1 MSVSGWFRFKGRSLF
16 SWAFTFQ
23 RLTGVVLLIYLL
35 AHLTYLSSLLDRTG
49 ATYEGWIAITV
60 SRQFLVFD
68 ILLVL
73 CGVFHGVNG
82 FRIILHEFGIA
93 YEYRKPLLAIF
104 TVIAVV
110 VWLYASYVMYSLT
123 GG

>member
-1 MSVSGWFRFKGRSLF
+1 MGVSGWFKFKGRSLF

-35 AHLTYLSSLLDRTG
+35 AHLTYLSSLLDKTG
-49 ATYEGWIAITV
+49 ATYESMIAITV

-93 YEYRKPLLAIF
+93 YEYRKPLLVIF

-110 VWLYASYVMYSLT
+110 VWLYASYVMYSLV

>member
-1 MSVSGWFRFKGRSLF
+1 MGVSGWFRFKGRSLF

-23 RLTGVVLLIYLL
+23 RLTGIVLLIYLL

>member
-1 MSVSGWFRFKGRSLF
+1 MSVTKWFTVRGRSVF

-35 AHLTYLSSLLDRTG
+35 MHLTYLSTLMDKTG
-49 ATYEGWIAITV
+49 STYEGMIAVTV
-60 SRQFLVFD
+60 SKQFLVFD
-68 ILLVL
+68 LLLVL

-82 FRIILHEFGIA
+82 FRIILHEFGVA
-93 YEYRKPLLAIF
+93 YEYRKPLLVVF
-104 TVIAVV
+104 TLIAVV
-110 VWLYASYVMYSLT
+110 VWLYASYIMYSLT

>member
-1 MSVSGWFRFKGRSLF
+1 MGVSGWFRFKGRSLF

-35 AHLTYLSSLLDRTG
+35 AHLTYLSSLLDKTG
-49 ATYEGWIAITV
+49 ATYESMIAITV

-93 YEYRKPLLAIF
+93 YEYRKPLLVIF

-110 VWLYASYVMYSLT
+110 VWLYASYVMYSLV

>member
-1 MSVSGWFRFKGRSLF
+1 MGVSGWFRFKGRSLF

-35 AHLTYLSSLLDRTG
+35 AHLTYLSTLLDTTG
-49 ATYEGWIAITV
+49 ATYESMIAITV
-60 SRQFLVFD
+60 SRQFLIFD
-68 ILLVL
+68 ILLIL

-104 TVIAVV
+104 IVIAVV
-110 VWLYASYVMYSLT
+110 VWLYASYIMYSLT

>member
-1 MSVSGWFRFKGRSLF
+1 MGVSGWFRFKGRSPF

-23 RLTGVVLLIYLL
+23 RLTGIVLLLYLL

-49 ATYEGWIAITV
+49 VTYEGWIAITV

>member
-1 MSVSGWFRFKGRSLF
+1 MSVSGWFRFKGRSFF
-16 SWAFTFQ
+16 SWSFMFQ
-23 RLTGVVLLIYLL
+23 RITGVVLLIYLI
-35 AHLTYLSSLLDRTG
+35 AHLTYLSSLFDRTG
-49 ATYEGWIAITV
+49 ATYEGMIAITV
-60 SRQFLVFD
+60 SKQFLVFD

-104 TVIAVV
+104 TVIAVA

>member
-35 AHLTYLSSLLDRTG
+35 AHLTYLSTLLDKTG
-49 ATYEGWIAITV
+49 LTYESMIAITV

-68 ILLVL
+68 LLLVL

-93 YEYRKPLLAIF
+93 YENRKPLLAIF
-104 TVIAVV
+104 TIITVV
-110 VWLYASYVMYSLT
+110 VWLYASYIMYSLT

>member
-1 MSVSGWFRFKGRSLF
+1 MGVSGWFRFKGRSLF

-35 AHLTYLSSLLDRTG
+35 AHLTYLSTLLDKTG
-49 ATYEGWIAITV
+49 ATYESMIAITV

-110 VWLYASYVMYSLT
+110 VWLYASYIMYSLT

>member
-23 RLTGVVLLIYLL
+23 RLTGIVLLIYLL
-35 AHLTYLSSLLDRTG
+35 AHLTYLSTLLDRTG
-49 ATYEGWIAITV
+49 STYESMIVITV
-60 SRQFLVFD
+60 SRQFLIFD
-68 ILLVL
+68 LLLVL

-93 YEYRKPLLAIF
+93 HEYRKPLLAIF

-110 VWLYASYVMYSLT
+110 VWLYASYIMYSLT

>member
-1 MSVSGWFRFKGRSLF
+1 MGVSGWFRFKGRSLF

-35 AHLTYLSSLLDRTG
+35 AHLTYLSTLLDTTG
-49 ATYEGWIAITV
+49 ATYESMIAITV
-60 SRQFLVFD
+60 SRQFLIFD
-68 ILLVL
+68 ILLIL

>member
-1 MSVSGWFRFKGRSLF
+1 MGVSGWFRFKGRSLF

-35 AHLTYLSSLLDRTG
+35 AHLTYLSTLLDKTG
-49 ATYEGWIAITV
+49 ATYESMIAITV

-104 TVIAVV
+104 TIITVV
-110 VWLYASYVMYSLT
+110 VWLYASYIMYSLT

>member
-1 MSVSGWFRFKGRSLF
+1 MGVSGWLRFRGRSVF
-16 SWAFTFQ
+16 SWSFTFQ
-23 RLTGVVLLIYLL
+23 RLTGLVLLIYLL
-35 AHLTYLSSLLDRTG
+35 MHLTYLSSLMDKTG
-49 ATYEGWIAITV
+49 STYESMISLTV

-68 ILLVL
+68 LLLVL

-93 YEYRKPLLAIF
+93 YEYRKQLIAIF
-104 TVIAVV
+104 TIIALV
-110 VWLYASYVMYSLT
+110 VWIYASYIMYTLT

>member
-35 AHLTYLSSLLDRTG
+35 AHLTYLSTLLDKTG
-49 ATYEGWIAITV
+49 LTYESMIAITV

-68 ILLVL
+68 LLLVL

-93 YEYRKPLLAIF
+93 YEHRKPLLAIF
-104 TVIAVV
+104 TIITVV
-110 VWLYASYVMYSLT
+110 VWLYASYIMYSLT

>member
-1 MSVSGWFRFKGRSLF
+1 MGVSGWLRFRGRSVF
-16 SWAFTFQ
+16 SWSFTFQ
-23 RLTGVVLLIYLL
+23 RLTGLVLLIYLL
-35 AHLTYLSSLLDRTG
+35 MHLTYLSSLMDKTG
-49 ATYEGWIAITV
+49 STYESMISLTV

-68 ILLVL
+68 LLLVL

-93 YEYRKPLLAIF
+93 YEYRKPLIAIF
-104 TVIAVV
+104 TIIALV
-110 VWLYASYVMYSLT
+110 VWIYASYIMYTLT

>member
-1 MSVSGWFRFKGRSLF
+1 MG
-16 SWAFTFQ
+16 
-23 RLTGVVLLIYLL
+23 
-35 AHLTYLSSLLDRTG
+35 AHLTYLSTLIDRTG
-49 ATYEGWIAITV
+49 VTYEGWIAITV

-68 ILLVL
+68 ILLIL

>member
-1 MSVSGWFRFKGRSLF
+1 MGVSGWFRFKGRSLF

-35 AHLTYLSSLLDRTG
+35 AHLTYLSTLLDTTG
-49 ATYEGWIAITV
+49 ATYESMIAITV
-60 SRQFLVFD
+60 SRQFLIFD
-68 ILLVL
+68 ILLIL

-93 YEYRKPLLAIF
+93 YGYRKPLLAIF
-104 TVIAVV
+104 IVIAVV
-110 VWLYASYVMYSLT
+110 VWLYASYIMYSLT

>member
-1 MSVSGWFRFKGRSLF
+1 MGVSGWFRFKGRSLF
-16 SWAFTFQ
+16 SWTYTFQ

-35 AHLTYLSSLLDRTG
+35 AHLTYLSTLLDKTG
-49 ATYEGWIAITV
+49 ATYESMIAITV

-110 VWLYASYVMYSLT
+110 VWLYASYIMYSLT